1 MLFSWPVRRCIHAF
15 MHTYIH
21 AHTQK
26 KKNKKEEE
34 ENASKWKAK
43 AVRKMAAPFRLREK
57 LEVGRRGFGLP
68 I

>member
-1 MLFSWPVRRCIHAF
+1 MLIHDPWEGAYMHACIHTCT
-15 MHTYIH
+15 HTEKEK
-21 AHTQK
+21 Q
-26 KKNKKEEE
+26 KEEE